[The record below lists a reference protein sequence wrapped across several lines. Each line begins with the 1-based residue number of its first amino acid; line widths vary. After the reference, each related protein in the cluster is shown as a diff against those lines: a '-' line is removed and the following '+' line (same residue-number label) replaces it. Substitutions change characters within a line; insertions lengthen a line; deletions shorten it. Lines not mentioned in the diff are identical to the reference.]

1 MEDNSVS
8 KATDLLPSGRFPT
21 RIIDITAH
29 SHASSALARIGTE
42 ADDEDKIRLRDYWQS
57 IRKRFWLIIGVSLLV
72 TTLTA
77 VYMARKPDIYQAQAL
92 VQVDLEEVNP
102 ALSGSSKNNSVNVI
116 SQINDP
122 AYFNTQLRIV
132 TSPGLLRRVVKTVDL
147 ERNENFKNPH
157 SANQRSIWQNL
168 LRMVG
173 LGDKGAAK
181 ESLSNQLPLTTA
193 VATATANTDLEEAQR
208 YQTYVK
214 DLSEDLQVEPVVE
227 KRMGYGRDN
236 TRLIEIRYRHA
247 DPRLAA
253 KIVNA
258 IADVLVLTNLERKA
272 EKSVSTGRFLQKRI
286 AELQTQIRSGEERL
300 LSYSKSKEIL
310 SLDASQNTV
319 VERLI
324 GLNRQLLEAENDRKL
339 AETAYQAALAPGAAV
354 ALAEENTSRQI
365 TEIKVKLADLSQ
377 RRAQLM
383 VENTDEWPEVKEI
396 SQQIRSLEREIEH
409 SRDRSASV
417 LVTNLKTRY
426 SQTLAREEAL
436 RADFDQQRGET
447 LAQNEAAVNYRII
460 QQEIETNKNLLNGLL
475 QNYKENDV
483 VLAGVYNN
491 VHIIDYAV
499 ASDKP
504 TGPKRLQGVALALF
518 LSLPIGIGLAL
529 LTEYL
534 NDTIRSI
541 DDVEKKL
548 HVSTLAAIPTSK
560 GRLGAKSQGGRS
572 SQLVAESYRQ
582 LRTAVLLST
591 PGRAPRTLLVTS
603 SLPAEGKTTSSI
615 NLALSLAQ
623 TKAKVLLIDADM
635 RRPQLR
641 SYFGLNS
648 RLGLSTYL
656 SREMSDAELMAMI
669 QRHENSSLHLLTSGP
684 VPPNPAELLGSDQMR
699 RLIKTLEPHFTH
711 IIIDSPPAA
720 CFTDAVLVSSMVDGV
735 LMVIH
740 CGKTPREVL
749 LRSRQM
755 LIAGGANLLGVIL
768 NQVNLG
774 APSYYYYGYYGRP
787 HSATEDEAPS
797 LKESLIQ
804 EPSAFVEAME
814 RAGTFAAAE
823 GSITLATPA
832 SQNGDGAT
840 SPKTDPGATVSS
852 SERIKPERVRPE
864 RIGEEET

>member
-1 MEDNSVS
+1 MEDNPVT
-8 KATDLLPSGRFPT
+8 KTTDLLALRRLPT
-21 RIIDITAH
+21 RVIDITAH
-29 SHASSALARIGTE
+29 PQSSGALARIGME

-57 IRKRFWLIIGVSLLV
+57 IRKRLWLIVSLSLLV
-72 TTLTA
+72 TMVTA
-77 VYMARKPDIYQAQAL
+77 IYMARKPDIYQTQAL

-102 ALSGSSKNNSVNVI
+102 ALSGASKNNSVNVI

-122 AYFNTQLRIV
+122 AYFNTQLRIL
-132 TSPGLLRRVVKTVDL
+132 TSPGLLRRVVKTLDL
-147 ERNENFKNPH
+147 ERNRDFKNPD
-157 SANQRSIWQNL
+157 SVSRRSIWQNL
-168 LRMVG
+168 SRMVG
-173 LGDKGAAK
+173 LGDKSAAK
-181 ESLSNQLPLTTA
+181 ESASDQLPLTTNI
-193 VATATANTDLEEAQR
+193 ATATANTDLEEAQR
-208 YQTYVK
+208 YQPYVK
-214 DLSEDLQVEPVVE
+214 DLLEDLQVEPVVE

-236 TRLIEIRYRHA
+236 TRLIEIRYKHH

-253 KIVNA
+253 KVVNA
-258 IADVLVLTNLERKA
+258 VADVLVISNLERKA

-286 AELQTQIRSGEERL
+286 AELQTQIRNGEERL
-300 LSYSKSKEIL
+300 LNYSKSKEIL

-324 GLNRQLLEAENDRKL
+324 GLNRQLLEAENDHKL
-339 AETAYQAALAPGAAV
+339 AETAYQAALAPGAAM
-354 ALAEENTSRQI
+354 ALAEENTSKQI
-365 TEIKVKLADLSQ
+365 TDIKARLADLSQ

-396 SQQIRSLEREIEH
+396 GQQIRTLEKEIEQL
-409 SRDRSASV
+409 RDRSTSV

-426 SQTLAREEAL
+426 NQTLAREQAL

-499 ASDKP
+499 ASDRP
-504 TGPKRLQGVALALF
+504 TGPKRLQGVALAL
-518 LSLPIGIGLAL
+518 LLTLPAGIGLAL
-529 LTEYL
+529 LLDYL

-548 HVSTLAAIPTSK
+548 RVSALAAIPTSK
-560 GRLGAKSQGGRS
+560 TRPGSNSIGPRGRPDP
-572 SQLVAESYRQ
+572 LVAESYRQ

-615 NLALSLAQ
+615 NLAISLAQ
-623 TKAKVLLIDADM
+623 TKAKVLLIDADL
-635 RRPQLR
+635 RRPRLR
-641 SYFGLNS
+641 SYFGVNG

-669 QRHENSSLHLLTSGP
+669 QRHESSNLHLLTSGP

-699 RLIKTLEPHFTH
+699 RLIKALEPHFAH
-711 IIIDSPPAA
+711 IIIDSPPAG

-735 LMVIH
+735 LMVVH
-740 CGKTPREVL
+740 CGKTPREAL

-755 LIAGGANLLGVIL
+755 LAVGGANLLGVIL
-768 NQVNLG
+768 NQVNLRG
-774 APSYYYYGYYGRP
+774 PSYYYQGYYGQR
-787 HSATEDEAPS
+787 HSPAESPTEDETTS
-797 LKESLIQ
+797 
-804 EPSAFVEAME
+804 FVATE
-814 RAGTFAAAE
+814 GTISPA
-823 GSITLATPA
+823 LPA
-832 SQNGDGAT
+832 SLTSLASPDEDVTASPQTDSGAT
-840 SPKTDPGATVSS
+840 IHS
-852 SERIKPERVRPE
+852 SENVP
-864 RIGEEET
+864 